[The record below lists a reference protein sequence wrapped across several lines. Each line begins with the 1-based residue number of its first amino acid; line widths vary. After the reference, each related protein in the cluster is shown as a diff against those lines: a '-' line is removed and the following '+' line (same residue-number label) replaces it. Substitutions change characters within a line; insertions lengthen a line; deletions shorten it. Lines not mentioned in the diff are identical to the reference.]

1 MGLDE
6 RQIEAD
12 EDGYFPAVLAANV
25 QPGEMT
31 AVEINGLPVILTRLG
46 EVVHAFS
53 AFCPHASA
61 NLSQGALY
69 KGRIDCPDHGYRFDI
84 QSGRALWPED
94 EVCRLKKYPV
104 KEENGR
110 IMVKV

>member
-1 MGLDE
+1 MVNVG
-6 RQIEAD
+6 AD
-12 EDGYFPAVLAANV
+12 EEGYFPAVPAV
-25 QPGEMT
+25 DVRVGEIT
-31 AVEINGLPVILTRLG
+31 LVEINGLPVILTRLG
-46 EVVHAFS
+46 EAVHAFS

-61 NLSQGALY
+61 DLSQGSFY

-84 QSGRALWPED
+84 QSGRAVWPED

-110 IMVKV
+110 VMVKL